1 MGCLSGV
8 DAIAI
13 PAELRERRQWVLW
26 RRETRPDGRGGV
38 KPTKVP
44 WSPREGR
51 NASVAD
57 PSTWTSFQEAVEELE
72 SGAGDGIGFVF
83 TAEDPFV
90 GIDLDGCRDPQTGAV
105 EPWGQ
110 EIIDQLDSYT
120 EVSPSGAGIHVIAIA
135 TLPDGGRRKGRIEMY
150 DQDRFFCTTGQV
162 ADGAPRAVARRQ
174 TQIEALHAQ
183 VFGEPTPSAPQVGPA
198 RPPRGNG
205 TPLDD
210 DDLLERARQA
220 RNGDR
225 FRRLFDDGDLTDH
238 PSQSEADLALC
249 ARLAFWTNGDAAQMD
264 RLFRRSKLF
273 RPKWD
278 ESHSTD
284 GHTYGDITIARAIAG
299 AGERYRG
306 DGRFEGDRPRRQRP
320 SGQGPPAAEVLD
332 EADAR
337 PVITVSGGALPA
349 IVDAAEEAL
358 LSSPGES
365 LYQRGGL
372 LVRVIRRDSTAVST
386 GIKRSAGAPIIVPV
400 ELPYLVERLTR
411 AASWQTFDRRRGEFK
426 WVDCPRKVAETY
438 MARGVWGVP
447 GLGGVLEAP
456 TLRPDGSLLDQPGYD
471 EKTGL
476 LFDPGDTRFEPI
488 PDRPTAEQAM
498 AACQDLRGIL
508 DEFPFVGEADEAVAL
523 SAMLTGLVR
532 RSLRAAP
539 IHAFRSPKMRSGK
552 TALADIISLL
562 STGRPCAVMSQAT
575 HAEDERKRL
584 LAVLLSGDPVI
595 CYDNIDRPFGGAAL
609 AQALTQSEITDRVL
623 GLSKTATVSTSATF
637 LATGNN
643 LTFEGDITA
652 RALTCDLDPE
662 MERPEERAFK
672 RNLYEYVPAHRGRL
686 VVAALTL
693 LRAYHVVGRPDPGL
707 SRWAGFDE
715 WSGLIR
721 GALVWVGLPDPCE
734 TRERIEEQDPVRR
747 SLSALLGAWHAHIGT
762 SAMTLAEVLKYA
774 VAPEIVAQESA
785 ALALRDALMD
795 VAGRR
800 GEISTR
806 VLGNYL
812 QANAMRIE
820 GGLRAE
826 RVGQRSRAILW
837 RVVPFPEGGG
847 E

>member
-1 MGCLSGV
+1 MECLSGV

-26 RRETRPDGRGGV
+26 RAESRPDGRGG
-38 KPTKVP
+38 TKVTKIP
-44 WSPREGR
+44 WAHGKGR

-57 PSTWTSFQEAVEELE
+57 PSTWASFNEVVQALDAGE
-72 SGAGDGIGFVF
+72 GDGIGFVF

-90 GIDLDGCRDPQTGAV
+90 GVDLDGCRDPQTGTV
-105 EPWGQ
+105 EPWAQ
-110 EIIDQLDSYT
+110 EIIGQLDSYT
-120 EVSPSGAGIHVIAIA
+120 EVSPSGTGIHVIAMA
-135 TLPDGGRRKGRIEMY
+135 TLPVGGRRKGRIEMY
-150 DQDRFFCTTGQV
+150 DRDRFFCMTGET
-162 ADGAPRAVARRQ
+162 ASGHPRVIAHRQ
-174 TQIEALHAQ
+174 GEIEALHAQ
-183 VFGEPTPSAPQVGPA
+183 TFGDPAPSAPQLSPA
-198 RPPRGNG
+198 RPTRGNG
-205 TPLDD
+205 TTLDD

-225 FRRLFDDGDLTDH
+225 FTRLFDDGDLTGH

-249 ARLAFWTNGDAAQMD
+249 AHLAFWTNSDAAQMD

-278 ESHSTD
+278 ESHSAD
-284 GHTYGDITIARAIAG
+284 GRTYGDITIARAIAG
-299 AGERYRG
+299 ASEGYAG
-306 DGRFEGDRPRRQRP
+306 DGRSEGGRLRCPVASRE
-320 SGQGPPAAEVLD
+320 GQQKAEVPD
-332 EADAR
+332 EPDAR
-337 PVITVSGGALPA
+337 PVITVNGGALPE
-349 IVDAAEEAL
+349 IVDAAEQAL
-358 LSSPGES
+358 LTSPGES

-372 LVRVIRRDSTAVST
+372 LVRVIRRDSTTVCS
-386 GIKRSAGAPIIVPV
+386 GINRSAGAPIIIPI

-411 AASWQTFDRRRGEFK
+411 VASWQTFDGRRHELK
-426 WVDCPRKVAETY
+426 WVDCPRKVGETY
-438 MARGVWGVP
+438 MARGVWSVP
-447 GLGGVLEAP
+447 RLGGVLEAP
-456 TLRPDGSLLDQPGYD
+456 SLRPDGSLLDRPGYD

-476 LFDPGDTRFEPI
+476 LFDPGGTTFEPI
-488 PDRPTAEQAM
+488 PDRPTAEQAQ
-498 AACQDLRGIL
+498 AACRDLRGIL
-508 DEFPFVGEADEAVAL
+508 DEFPFIGEADEAVAL

-532 RSLRAAP
+532 RSLPAAP
-539 IHAFRSPKMRSGK
+539 IHAFQSPKMRSGK
-552 TALADIISLL
+552 TALADIVSLL
-562 STGRPCAVMSQAT
+562 STGRPCAVMSQAMN
-575 HAEDERKRL
+575 AEDERKRL

-609 AQALTQSEITDRVL
+609 AQALTQGEITDRVL

-643 LTFEGDITA
+643 LTLEGDITA
-652 RALTCDLDPE
+652 RALICALDPE

-672 RNLYEYVPAHRGRL
+672 RNLYEYLPEHRRKL
-686 VVAALTL
+686 VAAALTL
-693 LRAYHVVGRPDPGL
+693 LRAYHLAGRPDLGL
-707 SRWAGFDE
+707 SKWAGFDA
-715 WSGLIR
+715 WSDLIR
-721 GALVWVGLPDPCE
+721 GALVWVGLPDPCK

-747 SLSALLGAWHAHIGT
+747 SLSTLLSAWHAHIGT
-762 SAMTLAEVLKYA
+762 SGMTVAEVLRHA
-774 VAPEIVAQESA
+774 VAPEIVDKEPA

-826 RVGQRSRAILW
+826 RVGQRSRAALW
-837 RVVPFPEGGG
+837 RVVPFPAGGG